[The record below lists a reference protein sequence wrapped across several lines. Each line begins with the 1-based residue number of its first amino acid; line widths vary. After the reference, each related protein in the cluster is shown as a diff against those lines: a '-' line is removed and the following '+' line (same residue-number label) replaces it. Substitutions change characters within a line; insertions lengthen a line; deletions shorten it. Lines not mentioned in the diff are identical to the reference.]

1 MMKFVQTVKLPRD
14 RITLADLDPGQV
26 FAFEDDIPRDG
37 SQQTLNSALA
47 VMTDEDE
54 YMYLESGAVYQ
65 TARVER
71 QVRFVKGVFTWE
83 FA

>member
-14 RITLADLDPGQV
+14 RITLADLAPGQV
-26 FAFEDDIPRDG
+26 FVFEDDIPGDG
-37 SQQTLNSALA
+37 SQTLNSALA